1 MGPIAF
7 VLIFSIVATIFI
19 IVFMLM
25 SMSANTKSLKSQL
38 NSLPD
43 FTPTLSYISP
53 TCKNAVAIDTENR
66 KVAIICN
73 ILKFDSETDAPIIY
87 NFAELLAVEVIR
99 DDSSVM
105 KVNRG
110 SQLTGAAVGGLL
122 LGPAGMLLGGL
133 SGSKR
138 SEQKVRRLS
147 LKIYSSN
154 IVEPVAEVF
163 FLDNPA
169 PGLDVASAETII
181 QDLDKWYAR
190 LSAVIAQQKDA

>member
-1 MGPIAF
+1 MGPITF
-7 VLIFSIVATIFI
+7 VLLFSVIGTILI
-19 IVFMLM
+19 MVFMFANL
-25 SMSANTKSLKSQL
+25 STNTKSLQSQL
-38 NSLPD
+38 GSLPD
-43 FTPTLSYISP
+43 FTPSHSYISP
-53 TCKNAVAIDTENR
+53 TCKNAVAIDTENW

-73 ILKFDSETDAPIIY
+73 LMKFESETDAPIIY
-87 NFAELLAVEVIR
+87 NFAELLAVEVVR
-99 DDSSVM
+99 DDTSIM

-110 SQLTGAAVGGLL
+110 SQLTGAAVGGVL

-138 SEQKVRRLS
+138 YEQKVRRLA

-169 PGLDVASAETII
+169 PGMDVASAETII

-190 LSAVIAQQKDA
+190 LSAVIAQQKAA